1 MLRSNSKKAR
11 ENIRNYII
19 EWDSDYIRERSDYT
33 IPEDDV
39 DAILAYAYDEI
50 FRDEYKYR
58 IEDNYSN
65 PCFVIFEDWAKGLA
79 LGGLFCYYYNRS
91 AVDDLGAILEETEE
105 EKGKYTESEAE
116 EMLTRLIYREMEDAS
131 RKKFIE
137 KVKRS

>member
-105 EKGKYTESEAE
+105 EKGKYTES
-116 EMLTRLIYREMEDAS
+116 
-131 RKKFIE
+131 
-137 KVKRS
+137 